1 MRRKDR
7 EITDKEIIE
16 EILSKSDICRIAIQ
30 DDDIPYLVPLNYGYN
45 NGALYF
51 HSASRGR
58 KIELLKRNNRV
69 AFEIE
74 YSSEIIKEDI
84 PCKWSSKYRSV
95 MGTGTIEI
103 LQDGKQIR
111 DGLDIIMTHY
121 GHAQNT
127 YDEAYFSRIV
137 ILKLT
142 IENIS
147 GKQSGEWG

>member
-1 MRRKDR
+1 MRRKDK

-16 EILSKSDICRIAIQ
+16 EILSKSELCRIAIN
-30 DDDIPYLVPLNYGYN
+30 DDVTPYLVPLNYGYN
-45 NGALYF
+45 NGCLYF
-51 HSASRGR
+51 HSASQGK

-74 YSSEIIKEDI
+74 YAYEIMKDAL
-84 PCKWSSKYRSV
+84 PCNWSAKYRSI

-103 LQDGKQIR
+103 LQDVKQIR
-111 DGLDIIMTHY
+111 TGLDIIMSHY
-121 GHAQNT
+121 GHSQNT
-127 YDEAYFSRIV
+127 YDEAYLSRIV

-147 GKQSGEWG
+147 GKQSGEW

>member
-1 MRRKDR
+1 MRRQDK
-7 EITDKEIIE
+7 EITDKAIIE
-16 EILSKSDICRIAIQ
+16 EILTKSGICRIAIQ
-30 DDDIPYLVPLNYGYN
+30 DDDIPYLVPLNYGYY

-74 YSSEIIKEDI
+74 FAGEIIKDDM
-84 PCKWSSKYRSV
+84 PCKWSSRYRSV

-103 LQDGKQIR
+103 LADAKQIR

-127 YDEAYFSRIV
+127 YDEAYFSMIV
-137 ILKLT
+137 ILKLN
-142 IENIS
+142 IKNIS